1 MAPTGEHGVACGHP
15 GRPMD
20 AHGDAWG
27 KHGTHRHLQG
37 HVDAHSTHG
46 RHTWD
51 IRTLMEGRGTPTG
64 DTWHPS
70 SHPDQGHPGEP
81 VQGNR
86 NSSHPSHT
94 PMAAPTRGTCRPQH
108 SSIAPTA
115 ALPHSSD
122 LCHPQQP
129 PTAPMTTAPM
139 THSWHCSIAPMTH
152 DTHPHHHCPTA
163 VVSLP
168 ALPDLE
174 GPIAPW
180 RPQGAGSWRLWGG
193 PRSWSELCAPVL
205 PPVLPQFPLTPVA
218 SFLQCLVTPITPVT
232 TSKCQ

>member
-15 GRPMD
+15 SRPTD

-27 KHGTHRHLQG
+27 KYGTHRHLQG

-51 IRTLMEGRGTPTG
+51 TRTPMQGRGTPTG

-81 VQGNR
+81 MQGNR

-94 PMAAPTRGTCRPQH
+94 PVAAPTRGTCRPQH
-108 SSIAPTA
+108 SSTAPMA

-139 THSWHCSIAPMTH
+139 THSWHCSIAPTTPTH
-152 DTHPHHHCPTA
+152 TITA
-163 VVSLP
+163 PQPWCHSLP
-168 ALPDLE
+168 SQNLRALLPHGGLRE
-174 GPIAPW
+174 L
-180 RPQGAGSWRLWGG
+180 GAGGCG
-193 PRSWSELCAPVL
+193 VAPGLGVSC
-205 PPVLPQFPLTPVA
+205 VHQYCHQYCH
-218 SFLQCLVTPITPVT
+218 SFH
-232 TSKCQ
+232 